1 MEQIRT
7 NFLNDNLF
15 NQHLGGTCAVMFSS
29 YILLEQEY
37 GEFIDSHDYVL
48 RFNFAPTKNYEKHVG
63 SKTTH
68 RLLGG
73 ASGASY
79 NFKESDEM
87 ILRPIKN
94 IVHDKRYL
102 ENDFINSSI
111 DENKDFFSNYGILP
125 PVYCSTLQNPSNG
138 FLGLNF
144 ALHTF
149 DKVSLF
155 GFEIDA
161 AKKYHYFN
169 DEDNLKYVEEVM
181 KKTKLTNP
189 NRKIVSSAV
198 PGQAFLNHPLR
209 SEKTLITKMIDE
221 NDNLFIEKYPSWE
234 SWRAKK

>member
-1 MEQIRT
+1 M
-7 NFLNDNLF
+7 
-15 NQHLGGTCAVMFSS
+15 
-29 YILLEQEY
+29 
-37 GEFIDSHDYVL
+37 
-48 RFNFAPTKNYEKHVG
+48 
-63 SKTTH
+63 
-68 RLLGG
+68 GG